1 MSIKFASIT
10 FPRAFR
16 WKQIQTLLINF
27 GVVVITDTASLVQRT
42 AVGTIIQEL
51 FDALYKVKD
60 KSSKLD
66 FLQPLIEDMEAKYNK
81 VLDRPK
87 EELENFKKLVEEAL
101 HLLRSKLCV
110 WISSRKHEYG
120 NKLLAIL
127 DKSLQKLLDILKVQE
142 SSNVNE
148 TNLVSIR
155 NIEAVVQRLLDI

>member
-1 MSIKFASIT
+1 MKFAIIT

-16 WKQIQTLLINF
+16 WKQTQNLLINF
-27 GVVVITDTASLVQRT
+27 VVVITDMASLVQRT

-60 KSSKLD
+60 KSSKID
-66 FLQPLIEDMEAKYNK
+66 FLKPLIEDMKAKYNK

-87 EELENFKKLVEEAL
+87 EELENFKMLVEEAL
-101 HLLRSKLCV
+101 HLLRSKVRV
-110 WISSRKHEYG
+110 WISYKKHKYG
-120 NKLLAIL
+120 NELLAIL

-142 SSNVNE
+142 LSNVNE

-155 NIEAVVQRLLDI
+155 NIETVVQRLLDV